1 MWAPNAR
8 EGCRGCDSDHPAT
21 GLCNAMQ
28 PPRRLANS
36 RSPCKLA
43 HLTHFLVAMCVTIE
57 FFTTS
62 LKLVPVGCV
71 SECPSGRIVV
81 SRVQIMTSAK
91 KIVPASPEELKL
103 QSRVMESLAHPLY
116 R

>member
-1 MWAPNAR
+1 MQGKDAGVAI
-8 EGCRGCDSDHPAT
+8 PAIELQ
-21 GLCNAMQ
+21 GFAMQ
-28 PPRRLANS
+28 CSHRERLANS

-62 LKLVPVGCV
+62 LKLVPVRCV

-81 SRVQIMTSAK
+81 SRVQIMTSVK
-91 KIVPASPEELKL
+91 KIIPASPEELKL
-103 QSRVMESLAHPLY
+103 QSRVME
-116 R
+116 

>member
-1 MWAPNAR
+1 MQGKDAGVAIPTI
-8 EGCRGCDSDHPAT
+8 ELQGF
-21 GLCNAMQ
+21 AMQ
-28 PPRRLANS
+28 CSHRERLANS

-43 HLTHFLVAMCVTIE
+43 HLTHFLVALRVTIE
-57 FFTTS
+57 FFTT
-62 LKLVPVGCV
+62 LKLVPVRCV
-71 SECPSGRIVV
+71 SECPSRRIVV
-81 SRVQIMTSAK
+81 SRVQLMISEK